1 MSKNFEALS
10 IENLT
15 VQYASNLALFDISL
29 SIPEKKIIGII
40 GPNGAGKSTLIKAI
54 LEITPKL
61 HGQVK
66 ILGSNLSQVTSQIAY
81 IPQRQ
86 TIDWTFPITVIDV
99 VLMGGYSRY
108 NFFKRPSIKEKEKAT
123 ELLKKFGLLDFQSR
137 QISQLSGGQQQRLFL
152 ARAMMQEATV
162 YFFDEPFVGID
173 LLTEK
178 MIVETFKD
186 LQKKGKTI
194 FVVHHDLSTIHEY
207 FDWLILLKQRLVAC
221 GNIQSVLTK
230 EHLQAAYGSQ
240 SSYFEEILNRS
251 VKQKKGLS

>member
-1 MSKNFEALS
+1 
-10 IENLT
+10 
-15 VQYASNLALFDISL
+15 
-29 SIPEKKIIGII
+29 
-40 GPNGAGKSTLIKAI
+40 
-54 LEITPKL
+54 
-61 HGQVK
+61 
-66 ILGSNLSQVTSQIAY
+66 
-81 IPQRQ
+81 
-86 TIDWTFPITVIDV
+86 
-99 VLMGGYSRY
+99 
-108 NFFKRPSIKEKEKAT
+108 
-123 ELLKKFGLLDFQSR
+123 
-137 QISQLSGGQQQRLFL
+137 
-152 ARAMMQEATV
+152 MMQEATV

-251 VKQKKGLS
+251 VKQKKGLF